1 MKRTPILALVALTLI
16 LTACSSFS
24 LAEDITPPPG
34 SNVQAPLT
42 TQAPPA
48 GPSYPLMP
56 PNPVSGAPI
65 YLEKC
70 APCHGQTGLGDGPQ
84 ASQLPNPPVALGA
97 VQVARESTPSEWYN
111 VVTQGNLER
120 FMPPFTSLTERQ
132 RWDVVAYAYTLSV
145 SPEALSQGEQLYQEN
160 CAGCH
165 GPDGEGD
172 GPQAADLSAEP
183 VNFTDQAYMSEKSG
197 ADLFEAISSGVGA
210 DMPAY
215 ADQLNSDERWALADY
230 LRSLTFSAAHAGEPS
245 AEQAAADATAQT
257 GGDATQAAGEG
268 TPVAE
273 LPGSI
278 TGSVSGTVINASGGE
293 TPDDLQITLHGFDNM
308 EETLTLSTTV
318 QSDGSYLFPEVEM
331 PAGRAFISSTE
342 YGQAIYGSDVA
353 VAEQGKDNVDLPLPI
368 YKSTTDPSVL
378 SVDRLHIF
386 FEYVEPDTLRVVEL
400 FIISNLSNRTL
411 VAPQEGEP
419 VVTYQLPSG
428 AENLQFEDGAL
439 GDRFTQTANGFGD
452 NAVIRPG
459 SGQHQVVVSFDMPYQ
474 RRLELSQPITLPV
487 NAVVILVPED
497 GPQVSSSMLQDAGER
512 PVQGV
517 SYRMYTSDR
526 LEAGRE
532 LDLTISGRGRG
543 VLAGLTTGS
552 QGSLIVGLAAFGLA
566 LIGAGVWF
574 YRRNQVAPEAELAG
588 QAEVERA
595 ILSDTLPDDPDTLMD
610 AIIALDDL
618 YQAGDL
624 PEAAYRQ
631 RRAELKN
638 RLAELVGDEAGG

>member
-42 TQAPPA
+42 TQASTA

-165 GPDGEGD
+165 GPDGEGG

-230 LRSLTFSAAHAGEPS
+230 LRSLTFSAARAGEPS

-368 YKSTTDPSVL
+368 YESTTDPSVL

-419 VVTYQLPSG
+419 VVTYQLPYG
-428 AENLQFEDGAL
+428 AENLLFEDGAL

-526 LEAGRE
+526 LEAGSE

-543 VLAGLTTGS
+543 VLAGLTTSS

-574 YRRNQVAPEAELAG
+574 YRRNQVGPEVELAG

>member
-1 MKRTPILALVALTLI
+1 MKRTPIIALVALTLI

-34 SNVQAPLT
+34 SNVQAPLA

-97 VQVARESTPSEWYN
+97 AQVARESTPSNWYN
-111 VVTQGNLER
+111 LVTQGNLER

-165 GPDGEGD
+165 GPDGEGTA
-172 GPQAADLSAEP
+172 PQAADLSSEP

-197 ADLFEAISSGVGA
+197 ADLFEAISSGIGA

-215 ADQLNSDERWALADY
+215 ADQLSSDERWALADY
-230 LRSLTFSAAHAGEPS
+230 LRSLTFSAARAGEPS
-245 AEQAAADATAQT
+245 AEQASAAATSQT
-257 GGDATQAAGEG
+257 SGDATQAADAG
-268 TPVAE
+268 TPVGE
-273 LPGSI
+273 LTGST

-293 TPDDLQITLHGFDNM
+293 TPDDLRITLHGFDNM

-353 VAEQGKDNVDLPLPI
+353 VAEEGKDNVDLPLPI
-368 YKSTTDPSVL
+368 YESTTDPSVL

-411 VAPQEGEP
+411 VAPQEGDP

-439 GDRFTQTANGFGD
+439 GDRFTQTASGFGD

-459 SGQHQVVVSFDMPYQ
+459 SGQHQVVVSFDLPYQ
-474 RRLELSQPITLPV
+474 RRLEIAQPITLPV

-532 LDLTISGRGRG
+532 LDLTISGRGRS

-574 YRRNQVAPEAELAG
+574 YRRSQAGSGAELSE

-595 ILSDTLPDDPDTLMD
+595 IIGDTLSDDPDTLMD

-638 RLAELVGDEAGG
+638 RLAELVDDEAEG